1 MPVKALYPGTF
12 DPPTNGHV
20 DLIQRGSKLFD
31 HLTVAILVNP
41 VKNPLFTVEERVE
54 MLEEVTGPLG
64 NVSVATFDGLM
75 VEFARKV
82 GAAAVLRGIRAI
94 SDYEHEFQM
103 ALMNRR
109 LAPDVETVFLAAGGT
124 LLVCELADGEGSFQ
138 LWRRHQRAGAAERGE
153 EAARAD
159 QERRVTE
166 WRPRARRPQAELCAQ
181 SEICQDGRDMTVTA
195 PAKVFADRI
204 GRIEVSAT
212 MAVAAEAA
220 KLRAQGANL
229 VDFGAGE
236 PHFATPR
243 HIKDAAIAAIE
254 ANFTRYT
261 VVPGI
266 PDVRKAIVE
275 RHACDFGSD
284 YTIDE
289 AVFTSGGKLALFNTI
304 QVLVDHGD
312 EVILPVPYWVSF
324 KDIIQYAGGTVVFL
338 ETSEAE
344 SFRITADAIEQAITP
359 RTKAIILNSP
369 SNPAGSVVS
378 AGDLERIVHLAHDR
392 GIFLLLDECYVY
404 LNYAGKPVSGGSF
417 TWAKE
422 HIVILGSLSKTYSM
436 TGWRAGY
443 ALAAK
448 PVAANLSKLQSQ
460 STSNATSFV
469 QKAAIAALSGS
480 QECVAEFR
488 AEFIE
493 LRDYMLAALKKIP
506 GVTCT
511 KPEGAFYV
519 YPNISAYLGK
529 GGIRTATELATRLLH
544 EGHVVTVPG
553 EAFGTAEHVRISYPV
568 TRENIDEGTR
578 RMGEFLTGLK

>member
-1 MPVKALYPGTF
+1 
-12 DPPTNGHV
+12 
-20 DLIQRGSKLFD
+20 
-31 HLTVAILVNP
+31 
-41 VKNPLFTVEERVE
+41 
-54 MLEEVTGPLG
+54 
-64 NVSVATFDGLM
+64 
-75 VEFARKV
+75 
-82 GAAAVLRGIRAI
+82 
-94 SDYEHEFQM
+94 
-103 ALMNRR
+103 
-109 LAPDVETVFLAAGGT
+109 
-124 LLVCELADGEGSFQ
+124 
-138 LWRRHQRAGAAERGE
+138 
-153 EAARAD
+153 
-159 QERRVTE
+159 
-166 WRPRARRPQAELCAQ
+166 
-181 SEICQDGRDMTVTA
+181 MTVTA

-284 YTIDE
+284 YSIDE
-289 AVFTSGGKLALFNTI
+289 AIFTTGGKLALFNTLQI
-304 QVLVDHGD
+304 LVDHGD

-324 KDIIQYAGGTVVFL
+324 KDIIQYAGGKVVFL

-344 SFRITADAIEQAITP
+344 SFRITADAIERAITP

-378 AGDLERIVHLAHDR
+378 AEDLERIVHLAHER

-422 HIVILGSLSKTYSM
+422 HLVILGSLSKTYSM

-443 ALAAK
+443 ALASK
-448 PVAANLSKLQSQ
+448 PVVANLSKLQSQ

-469 QKAAIAALSGS
+469 QKAAIAALTGS

-488 AEFIE
+488 AEFID
-493 LRDYMLAALKKIP
+493 LRDYMLAKAHGHSRRHLHQAGGRVLRVPQHLGVSGQGRHQNRDRVGHAPAPRGPRRHRARRGLRDRRAHPHLLP
-506 GVTCT
+506 GDQ
-511 KPEGAFYV
+511 
-519 YPNISAYLGK
+519 
-529 GGIRTATELATRLLH
+529 
-544 EGHVVTVPG
+544 
-553 EAFGTAEHVRISYPV
+553 AEH
-568 TRENIDEGTR
+568 R
-578 RMGEFLTGLK
+578 RGHAPHGRVPDRFEIAQFFFDFSAAVCSQSTDAALSKLHSRRAAPLGGYRS

>member
-1 MPVKALYPGTF
+1 
-12 DPPTNGHV
+12 
-20 DLIQRGSKLFD
+20 
-31 HLTVAILVNP
+31 
-41 VKNPLFTVEERVE
+41 
-54 MLEEVTGPLG
+54 
-64 NVSVATFDGLM
+64 
-75 VEFARKV
+75 
-82 GAAAVLRGIRAI
+82 
-94 SDYEHEFQM
+94 
-103 ALMNRR
+103 
-109 LAPDVETVFLAAGGT
+109 
-124 LLVCELADGEGSFQ
+124 
-138 LWRRHQRAGAAERGE
+138 
-153 EAARAD
+153 
-159 QERRVTE
+159 
-166 WRPRARRPQAELCAQ
+166 
-181 SEICQDGRDMTVTA
+181 MTVTA

-220 KLRAQGANL
+220 KLRAQGINL

-236 PHFATPR
+236 PHFPTPR
-243 HIKDAAIAAIE
+243 HIKDAAISAIE
-254 ANFTRYT
+254 GNFTRYT

-275 RHACDFGSD
+275 RHAADFGSD
-284 YTIDE
+284 YSVDE
-289 AVFTSGGKLALFNTI
+289 AIFTTGGKLALFNTI
-304 QVLVDHGD
+304 QILVDHGD

-324 KDIIQYAGGTVVFL
+324 KDIIQYAGGKVVYL

-344 SFRITADAIEQAITP
+344 SFRITAAAIEQAITP

-378 AGDLERIVHLAHDR
+378 PEDLERIVCLAHER
-392 GIFLLLDECYVY
+392 GIYLLLDECYVY
-404 LNYAGKPVSGGSF
+404 LNYAGRPVSGGSF

-422 HIVILGSLSKTYSM
+422 HLVILGSLSKTYSM

-448 PVAANLSKLQSQ
+448 PVVANLSKLQSQ

-469 QKAAIAALSGS
+469 QKAAIAALSSS

-488 AEFIE
+488 AEFID
-493 LRDYMLAALKKIP
+493 LRDYMLAALSKIP

-511 KPEGAFYV
+511 RPEGAFYV

-553 EAFGTAEHVRISYPV
+553 EAFGTGEHIRISYPV
-568 TRENIDEGTR
+568 TKENIDEGTR
-578 RMGEFLTGLK
+578 RMGEFLTSLS

>member
-1 MPVKALYPGTF
+1 M
-12 DPPTNGHV
+12 
-20 DLIQRGSKLFD
+20 
-31 HLTVAILVNP
+31 TVA
-41 VKNPLFTVEERVE
+41 
-54 MLEEVTGPLG
+54 
-64 NVSVATFDGLM
+64 
-75 VEFARKV
+75 
-82 GAAAVLRGIRAI
+82 
-94 SDYEHEFQM
+94 
-103 ALMNRR
+103 
-109 LAPDVETVFLAAGGT
+109 APTKT
-124 LLVCELADGEGSFQ
+124 
-138 LWRRHQRAGAAERGE
+138 
-153 EAARAD
+153 
-159 QERRVTE
+159 
-166 WRPRARRPQAELCAQ
+166 
-181 SEICQDGRDMTVTA
+181 
-195 PAKVFADRI
+195 FADRI

-236 PHFATPR
+236 PHFPTPR
-243 HIKDAAIAAIE
+243 HIKDAAIVAIE

-284 YTIDE
+284 YSIDE
-289 AVFTSGGKLALFNTI
+289 AIFTTGGKHALFNTI
-304 QVLVDHGD
+304 QILVDHGD

-324 KDIIQYAGGTVVFL
+324 KDIIQYAGGKVVLL

-344 SFRITADAIEQAITP
+344 NFRITADAIEKAITP

-378 AGDLERIVHLAHDR
+378 AEDLERIVHLAHDR

-417 TWAKE
+417 TWAKD
-422 HIVILGSLSKTYSM
+422 HLVILGSLSKTYSM

-448 PVAANLSKLQSQ
+448 PIVANLSKLQSQ
-460 STSNATSFV
+460 QTSNATSLV
-469 QKAAIAALSGS
+469 QKAAIAAVAGP
-480 QECVAEFR
+480 QDCVAQFR

-493 LRDYMLAALKKIP
+493 LRDYMLAKLATIP
-506 GVTCT
+506 GITCT

-529 GGIRTATELATRLLH
+529 TGIKTATELATRLLH
-544 EGHVVTVPG
+544 QAHVVTVPG
-553 EAFGTAEHVRISYPV
+553 EAFGTSEHIRISYPV
-568 TRENIDEGTR
+568 TKESIDEGTR
-578 RMGEFLTGLK
+578 RMSEFLTRLA